1 MGRFGPH
8 ANHRG
13 QSMENIA
20 LDHITNDTKGVVVN
34 SSITRKPLSLRHAQ
48 LSEEY
53 DTMYITYHFSY
64 SSLTRSLV
72 KEIVV
77 TISIDEAPPTGKL

>member
-1 MGRFGPH
+1 MGRFGPQ

-48 LSEEY
+48 ASEEY
-53 DTMYITYHFSY
+53 HVYHISFFILISDKIVGEGNRRYYID
-64 SSLTRSLV
+64 R
-72 KEIVV
+72 
-77 TISIDEAPPTGKL
+77 